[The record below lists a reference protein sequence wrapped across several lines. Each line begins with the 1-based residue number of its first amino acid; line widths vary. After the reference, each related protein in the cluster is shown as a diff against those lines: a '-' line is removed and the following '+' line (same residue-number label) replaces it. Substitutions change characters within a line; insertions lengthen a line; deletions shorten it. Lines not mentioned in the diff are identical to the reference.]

1 MIPMPSPNFNDRP
14 AGTMVNAI
22 IIHYTGMKTA
32 KVALDRLCDPAAQ
45 VSAHYTI
52 DEDGTI
58 YHHVAPQ
65 KRAWHAGVSH
75 WQDLSNFN
83 DFSIGIELVNPG
95 HEHGYRPFPDIQ
107 IDSLINLIKHLYEEF
122 PIEKR
127 LVLGHSDIA
136 PERKNDP
143 GELFPWDR
151 LAAENLAIYSNGK
164 NCFDSGE

>member
-1 MIPMPSPNFNDRP
+1 MIQMPSPNYNERP
-14 AGTMVNAI
+14 EDVIINSI

-32 KVALDRLCDPAAQ
+32 EEALNRLCDVTSE

-58 YHHVAPQ
+58 YNHVDPA
-65 KRAWHAGVSH
+65 KRAWHAGVSA
-75 WQDLSNFN
+75 WRELKNFN

-95 HEHGYRPFPDIQ
+95 HEYGYRAFPDVQ
-107 IDSLINLIKHLYEEF
+107 IDALVALMKNLFDQYQIDPK
-122 PIEKR
+122 

-136 PERKNDP
+136 PSRKQDQ

-151 LAAENLAIYSNGK
+151 LVNENLAIRSL
-164 NCFDSGE
+164 